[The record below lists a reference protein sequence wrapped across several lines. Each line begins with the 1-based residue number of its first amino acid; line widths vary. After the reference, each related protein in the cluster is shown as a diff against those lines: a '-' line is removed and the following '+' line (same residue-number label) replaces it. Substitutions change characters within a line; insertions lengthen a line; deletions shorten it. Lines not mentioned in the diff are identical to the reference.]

1 MLGQGKDLESFGDG
15 GLHPVAQIGCA
26 LAVFFDEC
34 FEFGFCVLKSV
45 GIEDRAYVGT
55 DGFAH
60 VELGHVGLCVLLE
73 MELASLPR
81 RGIEDGSESGADAL
95 VRVGS
100 N

>member
-1 MLGQGKDLESFGDG
+1 M
-15 GLHPVAQIGCA
+15 
-26 LAVFFDEC
+26 
-34 FEFGFCVLKSV
+34 LKSV
-45 GIEDRAYVGT
+45 GIEDRAYVGA

-73 MELASLPR
+73 MKLAPLPR